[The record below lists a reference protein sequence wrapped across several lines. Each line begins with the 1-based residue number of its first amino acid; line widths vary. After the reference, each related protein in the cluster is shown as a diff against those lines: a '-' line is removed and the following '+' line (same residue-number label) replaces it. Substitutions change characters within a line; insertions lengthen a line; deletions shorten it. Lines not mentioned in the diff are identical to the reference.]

1 MFRLYI
7 KNCKRCPCDNIQSI
21 YFYETHKLFRYDLKS
36 LIYTY
41 SAMNITNDYKFK
53 LLYLSQEDFL

>member
-21 YFYETHKLFRYDLKS
+21 YFYETHKFFRYDLKS

-41 SAMNITNDYKFK
+41 SAMNISNDYKF
-53 LLYLSQEDFL
+53 